1 MLEQIE
7 LIDKIQEYRDTQPSD
22 LNLKL
27 TEESIVLLITA
38 FNKEVLKAG
47 GRIEPKV
54 TPGYS
59 IMPPSFSNEFH
70 SSTESAALDNIENF
84 EMVDYFFNKIQM
96 GQESIDCVLN
106 SDRKSRRKRIFA
118 MRFIQG
124 MDRPS
129 IMEELAIETTVYHE
143 DMAMAITQFACAL
156 GIEVKKS

>member
-54 TPGYS
+54 TPGYYY
-59 IMPPSFSNEFH
+59 
-70 SSTESAALDNIENF
+70 AA
-84 EMVDYFFNKIQM
+84 
-96 GQESIDCVLN
+96 
-106 SDRKSRRKRIFA
+106 
-118 MRFIQG
+118 
-124 MDRPS
+124 
-129 IMEELAIETTVYHE
+129 
-143 DMAMAITQFACAL
+143 
-156 GIEVKKS
+156 